1 MAFYAYMLR
10 CSDGRYYVGST
21 DDLELRVAQHQQ
33 GAFPDCYTFKRR
45 PVTLVWS
52 ECFPERLQAKE
63 AERQLKGW
71 GRAKKEAV
79 IAADWERISELA
91 QNRQDRSG

>member
-10 CSDGRYYVGST
+10 CSDGLYYVGST
-21 DDLELRVAQHQQ
+21 DDLEQRVAQHQS
-33 GAFPDCYTFKRR
+33 GRDPFCYTYKRR

-52 ECFPERLQAKE
+52 ESFTTRIEAKE

-71 GRAKKEAV
+71 GKRKKKALM
-79 IAADWERISELA
+79 ARDWEALQVLSRNWQS
-91 QNRQDRSG
+91 